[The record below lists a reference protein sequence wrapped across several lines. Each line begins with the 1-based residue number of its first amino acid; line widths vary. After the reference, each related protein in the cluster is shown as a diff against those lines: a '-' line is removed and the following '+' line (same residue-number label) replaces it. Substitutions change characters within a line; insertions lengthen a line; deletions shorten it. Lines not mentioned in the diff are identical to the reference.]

1 MTKAC
6 ELDSHGL
13 YGNTPKALI
22 GHTGRTMIGNR
33 TSTHHTT
40 VDDTNVALESKQKL
54 QYFVFKCSKFTQTL
68 QKTVWESLKKTTY
81 YANGKQRRTNQYKY
95 SNKWTRVG
103 DRSEVTDS
111 TYIIY
116 STVHII

>member
-40 VDDTNVALESKQKL
+40 VDDTNVVLESKQKL

-68 QKTVWESLKKTTY
+68 QKTVCESLKKKQPIMLM
-81 YANGKQRRTNQYKY
+81 ANNAERINTNIAINGQGLE
-95 SNKWTRVG
+95 TGVRLQ
-103 DRSEVTDS
+103 
-111 TYIIY
+111 
-116 STVHII
+116 TVHI